1 VSKGAERVWPQPE
14 PQEPSKHVY
23 RLTVIEGGYAIR
35 IEREGRG
42 QVIRHDRL
50 CLDGMNVINAC
61 TSMIE
66 SMIEGTVI
74 RPIPRQPE

>member
-1 VSKGAERVWPQPE
+1 MKSH
-14 PQEPSKHVY
+14 SY

-50 CLDGMNVINAC
+50 CQDGMNVINGC
-61 TSMIE
+61 TAVIE
-66 SMIEGTVI
+66 SMIEGIVVP
-74 RPIPRQPE
+74 PIPRQPE